1 MSKNI
6 SRISSRKDQKLFEKL
21 SQVAL
26 ESPEQQQKSI
36 QKLAKEYLVGTATL
50 KGAFS
55 FYDFLQPDFQNQKVH
70 LCNGS
75 ACLLSGTQEELR
87 RQLIDHFSE
96 SEIGEMCCLG
106 QCYHNRAFQYGGQNY
121 SGQVDL
127 ADILQNHPKPPA
139 EIPVQSALEAPV
151 LVSSINRMDR
161 YQSLLEQVLK
171 QSPPEIIEK
180 VLLSGLQG
188 RGGAAFP
195 MGQKLKACRAAA
207 GNTKFVVCNADEG
220 DPGSFSDR
228 YLLEYQP
235 HAVIFGMLAAA
246 FCTGASK
253 AIFYIRAEY
262 PESLI
267 SIQQACCMWESWLSQ
282 QPVFQNF
289 QFKLIKGAGSYICG
303 EESALLSSIEGQRPE
318 VRLRPP
324 YPTEQGLFQQP
335 TLVNNVETLANIPFI
350 LEKGPEAY
358 RKLGTTQSPGVKL
371 LSLDGNF
378 NRPGI
383 LEVEMGTSLHEV
395 VYELAGGFKRPVKAL
410 HIGGPL
416 GGLVPRAKIKD
427 LTVDFDS
434 FRDQGFDLSH
444 ASIVCIPEDYP
455 LIKYLEHLFEFGAK
469 ESCGKCFPCRL
480 GTQRGWEMVQ
490 ASSDNKINRQLFQDL
505 LDTMEMGSLCGFG
518 KALPLP
524 VKHALKYFAEEL
536 NPYFQNE
543 P

>member
-1 MSKNI
+1 
-6 SRISSRKDQKLFEKL
+6 
-21 SQVAL
+21 
-26 ESPEQQQKSI
+26 
-36 QKLAKEYLVGTATL
+36 GTATL
-50 KGAFS
+50 KGALS

-75 ACLLSGTQEELR
+75 ACLLSGTQEELK
-87 RQLIDHFSE
+87 RQLADHFSE

-106 QCYHNRAFQYGGQNY
+106 QCYHNRAFQYEGQNY
-121 SGQVDL
+121 SGKVDL
-127 ADILQNHPKPPA
+127 RDILQNHPKPQADIPA
-139 EIPVQSALEAPV
+139 RSALEAPI
-151 LVSSINRMDR
+151 LLSSTNRIDS
-161 YQSLLEQVLK
+161 YQSLLEQVMK
-171 QSPPEIIEK
+171 QSLQEIIEK
-180 VLLSGLQG
+180 ILLSGLQG

-195 MGQKLKACRAAA
+195 MGQKLKACQAATS
-207 GNTKFVVCNADEG
+207 NTKFVVCNADEG

-246 FCTGASK
+246 FCIGASK

-267 SIQQACCMWESWLSQ
+267 SIQQACSMWESWLSKQ
-282 QPVFQNF
+282 RVFQNF
-289 QFKLIKGAGSYICG
+289 EFKLIKGAGSYICG

-324 YPTEQGLFQQP
+324 YPTEQGLFHQP

-350 LEKGPEAY
+350 LEKGHEAY
-358 RKLGTTQSPGVKL
+358 RKLGTTQNPGFKL

-383 LEVEMGTSLHEV
+383 LEVEMGTPLHQV
-395 VYELAGGFKRPVKAL
+395 VYEFAGGFNKPVKAL

-416 GGLVPRAKIKD
+416 GGLVPLAKIKD

-434 FRDQGFDLSH
+434 FRDQGFDLGH

-480 GTQRGWEMVQ
+480 GTQRGWEMLQ
-490 ASSDNKINRQLFQDL
+490 SSRDIKINRQLFQDL

-518 KALPLP
+518 KALPMP
-524 VKHALKYFAEEL
+524 VKHAMKYFAEEL

-543 P
+543 T